1 MNQLKE
7 GQTTILKNQR
17 ALSDNSTTL
26 ARRATWILG
35 TLITVSMA
43 LNFYMF
49 VRWGVATTAIKE
61 QTGLLHE
68 EIQDIHAI
76 IKQEDQ

>member
-7 GQTTILKNQR
+7 GQTAILKNQR
-17 ALSDNSTTL
+17 ALGDNSSTL

-35 TLITVSMA
+35 TLIAVSMA

-49 VRWGVATTAIKE
+49 VRWEVATTAIKA
-61 QTGLLHE
+61 QTELMHD
-68 EIQDIHAI
+68 EIQDIRDI
-76 IKQEDQ
+76 ITQEGQ

>member
-7 GQTTILKNQR
+7 GQTAILKNQR
-17 ALSDNSTTL
+17 ALGDNSSTL

-35 TLITVSMA
+35 GLICVSMA

-49 VRWGVATTAIKE
+49 IRWEITTKAI
-61 QTGLLHE
+61 QLQNTMLYA
-68 EIQDIHAI
+68 EIQSIREGIAP
-76 IKQEDQ
+76 KGQ

>member
-7 GQTTILKNQR
+7 GQTAILKNQR
-17 ALSDNSTTL
+17 ALGDNSSTL

-35 TLITVSMA
+35 ALICVSMA

-49 VRWGVATTAIKE
+49 IRWEITTKAI
-61 QTGLLHE
+61 QLQNTMLYA
-68 EIQDIHAI
+68 EIQSIRESIAP
-76 IKQEDQ
+76 KDQ

>member
-7 GQTTILKNQR
+7 GQTAILKNQR
-17 ALSDNSTTL
+17 ALGDNSSTL

-35 TLITVSMA
+35 GLICVSMA

-49 VRWGVATTAIKE
+49 IRWEITTKAI
-61 QTGLLHE
+61 QLQNTMLYA
-68 EIQDIHAI
+68 EIQSIREGIAP
-76 IKQEDQ
+76 KDQ

>member
-1 MNQLKE
+1 MNDLKE

-17 ALSDNSTTL
+17 ALGDNSTTL

-35 TLITVSMA
+35 ALIGVSMA

-49 VRWGVATTAIKE
+49 TRWEVTTKAI
-61 QTGLLHE
+61 QLLHA
-68 EIQDIHAI
+68 EIQSIREGIA
-76 IKQEDQ
+76 QEDQ